1 MLRFATRFSRPN
13 RVLLG
18 ACALV
23 HVFAALN
30 HAMLALRG
38 EGDVSRHWAFVG
50 INLVASAIVARAPRW
65 AVWPMIVLAL
75 QQTWS
80 HGNDLVRDGDL
91 PSIGVLV
98 FFPIVLTALVVER
111 RRRTADRTER
121 PREEPRG

>member
-1 MLRFATRFSRPN
+1 MLRFATRFPRTN
-13 RVLLG
+13 RVVLV

-23 HVFAALN
+23 HVFAAVN
-30 HAMLALRG
+30 HAVLAVRG
-38 EGDVSRHWAFVG
+38 AGDVGRHWAFVG
-50 INLVASAIVARAPRW
+50 INVVASIVVARAPRW
-65 AVWPMIVLAL
+65 AIWPMSVLAV